1 MARLPN
7 YRGSIETVEH
17 AMLAGM
23 VLDITCQR
31 CSRPRSVWAY
41 QLCERE
47 PRARS
52 FPLNR
57 TVSGFYCRGCNYSV
71 SVYISARA
79 EGEL

>member
-7 YRGSIETVEH
+7 YRGPIDTVEH

-31 CSRPRSVWAY
+31 CSRPRSEWAY
-41 QLCERE
+41 QLCQRR
-47 PRARS
+47 PAARPV
-52 FPLNR
+52 PLNR
-57 TVSGFYCRGCNYSV
+57 TVPGFYCLGCRRRV
-71 SVYISARA
+71 SVYISARR